1 LCPFVLVGH
10 FPTSVKATHLIYQ
23 SKTSMN
29 DTSEPKQSKFIKF
42 FSGNWKKYLF
52 EFSLL
57 FLAVFF
63 GFFADNLR
71 EENSEKQLAYELAK
85 SFYEELKNDSVTVL
99 TKIDGRLKKEKAID
113 YMVAFLKDSSMQI
126 SSKSLSINFLWATTV
141 RTPVIFTPRTV
152 ILEQL
157 KSSGSLRYFKNQ
169 QLQQLVGDLSVSIEY
184 IHERQELEAAVYKEY
199 IEPIM
204 INHMDFEF
212 QRKLFSTG
220 IFDRLASYESSDEY
234 IPFHLSQPELFNREA
249 SINVFSYYHT
259 NNIKSTRMIPF
270 QDYVKVNAA
279 LLKELRHEFNITQ

>member
-1 LCPFVLVGH
+1 MDGTFE
-10 FPTSVKATHLIYQ
+10 
-23 SKTSMN
+23 
-29 DTSEPKQSKFIKF
+29 SEQPKSTKF
-42 FSGNWKKYLF
+42 FSGNLKKYLF

-57 FLAVFF
+57 FLAVFL
-63 GFFADNLR
+63 GFFADSLR
-71 EENSEKQLAYELAK
+71 EENSEKQLAYELGK
-85 SFYEELKNDSVTVL
+85 SFYEELKNDSVTIL
-99 TKIDGRLKKEKAID
+99 SKIDSRIKKERAIE
-113 YMVAFLKDSSMQI
+113 YMITFLKDSSLQT

-141 RTPVIFTPRTV
+141 RTPIIFTPRTV

-169 QLQQLVGDLSVSIEY
+169 RLQQLVGDLFVSIEY
-184 IHERQELEAAVYKEY
+184 IHERQELEATVYKDY

-234 IPFHLSQPELFNREA
+234 IPFHLSQPEHLNRVA
-249 SINVFSYYHT
+249 CINALSYYHT

-270 QDYVKVNAA
+270 EAYAKINAI
-279 LLKELRHEFNITQ
+279 LLKELRHEFKLTPIGK

>member
-1 LCPFVLVGH
+1 MKS
-10 FPTSVKATHLIYQ
+10 TQ
-23 SKTSMN
+23 ESKQ
-29 DTSEPKQSKFIKF
+29 PKSTKF
-42 FSGNWKKYLF
+42 FTANFKKYLF

-57 FLAVFF
+57 FLAVFL
-63 GFFADNLR
+63 GFFADSLR

-99 TKIDGRLKKEKAID
+99 SKMDSRIKKERAIE
-113 YMVAFLKDSSMQI
+113 YMITFFKDSSLQT

-169 QLQQLVGDLSVSIEY
+169 RLQQLVGDLFVSIEY
-184 IHERQELEAAVYKEY
+184 IHERQELEATVYEDY

-212 QRKLFSTG
+212 QRKLFNTG
-220 IFDRLASYESSDEY
+220 IFDQYVWCRGTVKRFEDPPLLMHKRYAQCRGTDTVLRTLA
-234 IPFHLSQPELFNREA
+234 HLL
-249 SINVFSYYHT
+249 
-259 NNIKSTRMIPF
+259 
-270 QDYVKVNAA
+270 AA
-279 LLKELRHEFNITQ
+279 HSRATPKQAKEPIATLLAAWLLKLM

>member
-1 LCPFVLVGH
+1 MESMDGAVEST
-10 FPTSVKATHLIYQ
+10 PTKST
-23 SKTSMN
+23 
-29 DTSEPKQSKFIKF
+29 KF
-42 FSGNWKKYLF
+42 FSGNLKKYLF

-57 FLAVFF
+57 FLAVFL
-63 GFFADNLR
+63 GFFADSLR
-71 EENSEKQLAYELAK
+71 EENAEKQMAYELAK
-85 SFYEELKNDSVTVL
+85 NFYQELKNDSVTVL
-99 TKIDGRLKKEKAID
+99 SKMNGRIKKERAIE
-113 YMVAFLKDSSMQI
+113 YMVAFLKDSSLQT

-169 QLQQLVGDLSVSIEY
+169 RLQQLVGDLFVAIEY
-184 IHERQELEAAVYKEY
+184 IHERQELEGTVYKDY

-220 IFDRLASYESSDEY
+220 IFDRLASYESSNEY
-234 IPFHLSQPELFNREA
+234 IPFHLSQTENINRVTYMNA
-249 SINVFSYYHT
+249 LSYYHT

-270 QDYVKVNAA
+270 EAYVKVNAE
-279 LLKELRHEFNITQ
+279 LLKELRHEFKLTQ